1 MQRGKETGMGTQ
13 RHQEGSRQCRKNL
26 TCDYCGHK
34 WCVGCSAFYSGP
46 EGHFCGHCCVF
57 RPKGVGA

>member
-1 MQRGKETGMGTQ
+1 MGTQ

-26 TCDYCGHK
+26 TCDRCGHK
-34 WCVGCSAFYSGP
+34 WCVGCDAFYSGP
-46 EGHFCGHCCVF
+46 EGRFCGHCCVF